1 MKSLA
6 ELTDILSTPR
16 KIVITHHFNP
26 DADALGSTLALMHYL
41 TAKGHSCHVVSPN
54 AIPAF
59 LMWLP
64 SATDVVIFDNDKIAV
79 TGLLAQADILF
90 SLDYNQYSRTQSMES
105 LLLGFTGT
113 RVIIDHHLFPDT
125 VFHYGVSDP
134 AKSSTCE
141 MVYDLIAGYGDLDLI
156 DERIATCLYSGVITD
171 TGSFKFSCTTASVH
185 RMVADLMGRGLQTT
199 PVHEAIFDTFEE
211 NRLRFLGYVLSEKMQ
226 LFNAQHAALIPVTR
240 DEQVRFQLKTGDTEG
255 IVNYPLS
262 MRNVIF
268 STFITEKD
276 QEIRMSFRSKGT
288 FDVNEFARTYF
299 NGGGHANAAG
309 GRSHESLQ
317 ATIERYHQALN
328 QVQNRLIQ
336 CYEESVS

>member
-6 ELTDILSTPR
+6 GLADILSSPR
-16 KIVITHHFNP
+16 HIVITHHFNP
-26 DADALGSTLALMHYL
+26 DADALGSTLALYHYL
-41 TAKGHSCHVVSPN
+41 NAKGHRCHVISPN

-64 SATDVVIFDNDKIAV
+64 SANDVLVYENDKMAA
-79 TGLLAQADILF
+79 TGLVKQADVLF
-90 SLDYNQYSRTQSMES
+90 SLDYNQYSRTQTMEP
-105 LLLGFTGT
+105 LLSGFAGT
-113 RVIIDHHLFPDT
+113 RVIIDHHLFPDD
-125 VFHYGVSDP
+125 VFDYGLSDP

-141 MVYDLIAGYGDLDLI
+141 MVYDYITACGDTALI
-156 DERIATCLYSGVITD
+156 DERIASCLYAGVITD

-185 RMVADLMGRGLQTT
+185 RMVADLMGRGLKTT

-226 LFNAQHAALIPVTR
+226 LFGQQHAALIPVTKE
-240 DEQVRFQLKTGDTEG
+240 EQVRFQLRAGDTEG

-276 QEIRMSFRSKGT
+276 QEIRMSFRSKGS

-317 ATIERYHQALN
+317 STIDHFHHALQ

-336 CYEESVS
+336 CYEESV